1 MPNSCLFSACDVYLD
16 IVAVDDLEIF
26 TLQDLVV
33 AVAVLRRRVLM
44 VTAAKTVTSREC
56 YNK

>member
-1 MPNSCLFSACDVYLD
+1 MYLD

-44 VTAAKTVTSREC
+44 VTAAKTVASREC